1 MLLFFLRH
9 IATLPIVYWKKI
21 ILPSPKDEFSF
32 LFSIAMCYTVKGVHH
47 NDLEREAFLMKKIV
61 LTGGG
66 TLGHVTPHL
75 SLIPH
80 LQKAGYEIHYIGTE
94 KGMEAEKIQSVPG
107 VTYHAV
113 KSGKLRRYFSWQNF
127 TDPFRVIAG
136 VFQSA
141 ALMGK
146 IKPDVVFSKGGF
158 VAVPVVFGAW
168 MNRIPVV
175 CHESDL
181 TPGLAN
187 KLCKPFAKKIATTF
201 PECAEALGAKAEMT
215 GTPLRPELFHGSRA
229 KGLSLLHFD
238 GSKPI
243 LLMMG
248 GSSGAQAVN
257 KALREALP
265 ELLPQFDVAH
275 LCGKGNLD
283 ASLEGTPGYTQ
294 IEMLSAE
301 LPDALACTDLVLSRA
316 GSNALCEFQALCKP
330 MLLIPYPRGA
340 SRGDQILNAQSLEKR
355 GLCRVLLQENMTAS
369 TLVSALRSTWND
381 REQLTAAMEAAPP
394 ADGTQRVLELIEE
407 VQK

>member
-1 MLLFFLRH
+1 
-9 IATLPIVYWKKI
+9 
-21 ILPSPKDEFSF
+21 
-32 LFSIAMCYTVKGVHH
+32 
-47 NDLEREAFLMKKIV
+47 MKKIV

-80 LQKAGYEIHYIGTE
+80 LLQAGYEIHYIGTE
-94 KGMEAEKIQSVPG
+94 KGMEAEKIRSVPG

-113 KSGKLRRYFSWQNF
+113 QSGKLRRYFSWQNF
-127 TDPFRVIAG
+127 IDPFKVIAG
-136 VFQSA
+136 AFQSA
-141 ALMGK
+141 RLMVK

-168 MNRIPVV
+168 LHRVPVV

-187 KLCKPFAKKIATTF
+187 RLCAPFARKIATTF
-201 PECAEALGAKAEMT
+201 PECAQALGPKAEMT
-215 GTPLRPELFHGSRA
+215 GTPLRPELFRGSRA
-229 KGLSLLHFD
+229 RGLSLLGFD

-265 ELLPQFDVAH
+265 RLTGKFDVAH
-275 LCGKGNLD
+275 ICGKGNLD
-283 ASLEGTPGYTQ
+283 EALQGMSGYRQLEF
-294 IEMLSAE
+294 LDAE
-301 LPDALACTDLVLSRA
+301 LPDALACADLVLSRA

-330 MLLIPYPRGA
+330 MLLVPYPKGA
-340 SRGDQILNAQSLEKR
+340 SRGDQILNAQSLQKR
-355 GLCRVLLQENMTAS
+355 GLARVLLQEDMTAD
-369 TLVSALRSTWND
+369 TLVRALESTWAD
-381 REQLTAAMEAAPP
+381 REQLTAALHAAPP
-394 ADGTQRVLELIEE
+394 ADGTERVLEMIEE
-407 VQK
+407 VQR

>member
-1 MLLFFLRH
+1 M
-9 IATLPIVYWKKI
+9 
-21 ILPSPKDEFSF
+21 
-32 LFSIAMCYTVKGVHH
+32 
-47 NDLEREAFLMKKIV
+47 NKKIV

-75 SLIPH
+75 ALIPH
-80 LQKAGYEIHYIGTE
+80 LKEMGYEIHYIGSE
-94 KGMEAEKIQSVPG
+94 KGMEVEKIATVPG
-107 VTYHAV
+107 VHYHPV
-113 KSGKLRRYFSWQNF
+113 KTGKLRRYFSWQNF
-127 TDPFRVIAG
+127 TDPFRVLAG
-136 VFQSA
+136 AIQSA
-141 ALMGK
+141 RLMGK
-146 IKPDVVFSKGGF
+146 LRPDVVFSKGGF
-158 VAVPVVFGAW
+158 VAVPVVLGAW
-168 MNRIPVV
+168 LHRIPVV

-187 KLCKPFAKKIATTF
+187 KLCKPMARRIATTF
-201 PECAEALGAKAEMT
+201 PECAAALGPKAEMT
-215 GTPLRPELFHGSRA
+215 GTPLRPELFRGSRA

-265 ELLPQFDVAH
+265 QLTRQFDVAH

-294 IEMLSAE
+294 MELLNDD

-316 GSNALCEFQALCKP
+316 GSNALCEFQALGKP
-330 MLLIPYPRGA
+330 MLLVPYPKGA
-340 SRGDQILNAQSLEKR
+340 SRGDQILNAQSLAKR
-355 GLCRVLLQENMTAS
+355 GLCRYLLQENMTPESLVTALNETWADRD
-369 TLVSALRSTWND
+369 TLVAALC
-381 REQLTAAMEAAPP
+381 AAPP

-407 VQK
+407 ARRA